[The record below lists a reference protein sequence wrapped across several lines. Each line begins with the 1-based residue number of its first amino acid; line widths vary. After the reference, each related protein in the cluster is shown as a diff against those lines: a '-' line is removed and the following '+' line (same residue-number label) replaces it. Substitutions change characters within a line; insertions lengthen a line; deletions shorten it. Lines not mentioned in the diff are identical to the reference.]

1 MEGRRAEPTTLELQL
16 RSPKGPWRVEVRGGA
31 RPGALTLR
39 DGQSA
44 VLGSSPRAALVV
56 NDPAVSATHCRLM
69 ATEQG
74 LCVEDL
80 KSRNGVY
87 VGAARVDSAMVT
99 GGAGCFTVGSTT
111 VTVRRGADSPT
122 DDVDIPELVGRSEA
136 IQEVKRL
143 IHRYAR
149 LKAPVL
155 VLGESGTGK
164 DVVAR
169 ALHRLSGRP
178 GLCVPL
184 NVAALPDSLLDGELF
199 GHRRGAFTGA
209 VAHRAGA
216 FEQAHRGTLFLDEIA
231 EMSAA
236 AQAKLLRV
244 VEDGW
249 LRPVG
254 SERAIPVDVRIVS
267 ATWEDLERRVEEG
280 RFRSDLLHR
289 LGTLVIRLPPLRQRR
304 SDIPLLAEALLQRIQ
319 NDVGVKHLSPAA
331 MARLLPRRWRGNVR
345 ELLSVLYRAAARAE
359 GDIIEP
365 EHLELSTEE
374 PSRTV
379 VPLDGR
385 KARQLLDE
393 HGSISAAARAAG
405 LPRTTFRTLLERSG
419 YLQAR
424 GPRAA
429 SGAVK
434 TSPKGRA
441 PAASR

>member
-1 MEGRRAEPTTLELQL
+1 MEESGVDSTTLELQL
-16 RSPKGPWRVEVRGGA
+16 RAPKGPWRVEVSNRTHLGV
-31 RPGALTLR
+31 LTLR

-44 VLGSSPRAALVV
+44 VLGSGPRAALVV
-56 NDPAVSATHCRLM
+56 DDPAVSAAHCRLM

-74 LCVEDL
+74 LCVVDL

-87 VGAARVDSAMVT
+87 VGAARVGSATVT
-99 GGAGCFTVGSTT
+99 GGAGSFIVGSTT
-111 VTVRRGADSPT
+111 ITVRRAAERREE
-122 DDVDIPELVGRSEA
+122 VDIPELVGRSEA

-149 LKAPVL
+149 LRAPVL

-169 ALHRLSGRP
+169 ALHRLGGRCGP
-178 GLCVPL
+178 CVPL

-244 VEDGW
+244 VEDGL

-254 SERAIPVDVRIVS
+254 SERSIPVDVRIVS
-267 ATWEDLERRVEEG
+267 ATLEDLGRRVEEG

-304 SDIPLLAEALLQRIQ
+304 SDIPLLAGALLRRIQ
-319 NDVGVKHLSPAA
+319 NDVGEKHLSPAA
-331 MARLLPRRWRGNVR
+331 LARLVPCRWRGNVR
-345 ELLSVLYRAAARAE
+345 ELLSALYRAAARAE
-359 GDIIEP
+359 GDTIEP
-365 EHLELSTEE
+365 EHLDLSAEE

-379 VPLDGR
+379 VRLDGR
-385 KARQLLDE
+385 KARELLDE

-405 LPRTTFRTLLERSG
+405 IPRTTFRALLERSG
-419 YLQAR
+419 YLRAR
-424 GPRAA
+424 GPRAVA
-429 SGAVK
+429 DAVK
-434 TSPKGRA
+434 TSPREQT
-441 PAASR
+441 PAALR

>member
-1 MEGRRAEPTTLELQL
+1 MEESGADPTTLELQL
-16 RSPKGPWRVEVRGGA
+16 RSPKGPWRVEVSNRTHLGV
-31 RPGALTLR
+31 LTLR

-44 VLGSSPRAALVV
+44 VLGSGPRAALVV
-56 NDPAVSATHCRLM
+56 DDPAVSAAHCRLM

-74 LCVEDL
+74 LCVVDL

-87 VGAARVDSAMVT
+87 VGAARVGSATVT
-99 GGAGCFTVGSTT
+99 GGAGSFTVGSTT
-111 VTVRRGADSPT
+111 ITVRRAAERPREE
-122 DDVDIPELVGRSEA
+122 VDIPELVGRSEA
-136 IQEVKRL
+136 IQDVKRL

-149 LKAPVL
+149 LRAPVL

-169 ALHRLSGRP
+169 ALHRLGGRP
-178 GLCVPL
+178 GPCVPL

-244 VEDGW
+244 VEDGL

-254 SERAIPVDVRIVS
+254 SERSIPVDVRIVS
-267 ATWEDLERRVEEG
+267 ATLEDLGRRVEEG
-280 RFRSDLLHR
+280 RFRNDLLHR

-304 SDIPLLAEALLQRIQ
+304 SDIPLLVEALLQRIRS
-319 NDVGVKHLSPAA
+319 DVGEKHLSPAA
-331 MARLLPRRWRGNVR
+331 MARLVPCRWQGNVR

-359 GDIIEP
+359 GDTIEP
-365 EHLELSTEE
+365 EHLDLSAEE
-374 PSRTV
+374 PSRAV
-379 VPLDGR
+379 VQLDGR

-405 LPRTTFRTLLERSG
+405 IPRTTFRSLLERSG

-424 GPRAA
+424 GPRAIA
-429 SGAVK
+429 DVK
-434 TSPKGRA
+434 TSPRERT
-441 PAASR
+441 PAALR